1 MVMLKMKKT
10 IAYYRSSTDLQENS
24 IEMQQIK
31 AFEYSMKKRIT
42 IDEEY
47 VDKDVS
53 ATKKNFDATT
63 WYE

>member
-1 MVMLKMKKT
+1 MLKMKKT

-53 ATKKNFDATT
+53 ARKKH
-63 WYE
+63 